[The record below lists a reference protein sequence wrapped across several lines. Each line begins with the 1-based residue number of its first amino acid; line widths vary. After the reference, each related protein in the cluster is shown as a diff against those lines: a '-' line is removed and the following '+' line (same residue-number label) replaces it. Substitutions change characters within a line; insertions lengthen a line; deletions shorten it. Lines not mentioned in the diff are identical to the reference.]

1 MTQIYWFTTGLDG
14 PLYLEPWRPGLWE
27 TWRCRIWS
35 NWSRWWPQLDIQ
47 PPRPN
52 RDEWLMMFRKTMEN
66 HNQWIPMD
74 HAPRKCYQIYSN
86 ISFSSFIII
95 TTSSLGLRICWG
107 YHSGGAVGE
116 NITLNL
122 MGCWWVE
129 VWTLEK
135 WWKCESIGKILPA
148 RTENPTWFERPQ
160 PISWKHVQMHFL
172 KQQKTRS
179 AWRDLGART
188 MSSNLAA
195 WKLMETI
202 GFDHPWMVSWWLW
215 GCHGTTNNLNKMAW
229 SMCVH
234 LMPML
239 MGKLMISHDIYWYF
253 GTPCLWRSPG

>member
-1 MTQIYWFTTGLDG
+1 MTQIYWFTMGLDG
-14 PLYLEPWRPGLWE
+14 PLYLKPWRPGLWE

-35 NWSRWWPQLDIQ
+35 NWSRWWPQLEIQ

-52 RDEWLMMFRKTMEN
+52 RDEWFMMFRKTTTN
-66 HNQWIPMD
+66 GPS
-74 HAPRKCYQIYSN
+74 AKKVLSN
-86 ISFSSFIII
+86 IFKYILLLVYHHHHHLIPG
-95 TTSSLGLRICWG
+95 TADLLRIPQRRGSWREHHTQPHCVDG
-107 YHSGGAVGE
+107 
-116 NITLNL
+116 
-122 MGCWWVE
+122 VE
-129 VWTLEK
+129 VWTLEN

-239 MGKLMISHDIYWYF
+239 MGKLMISYDIYWYF